1 MGRVNLKLNESGD
14 DDQNVN
20 EWKNSKQ
27 MKSEKK
33 RKNKETK
40 RTPENTIATMYSRS
54 PEKLTGSKQK
64 FQVQKHVTKKY
75 NHPARIMGNYV
86 GPQCK

>member
-14 DDQNVN
+14 DDQNVI

-33 RKNKETK
+33 KKRKQRNKENRRK
-40 RTPENTIATMYSRS
+40 HYSND
-54 PEKLTGSKQK
+54 
-64 FQVQKHVTKKY
+64 VQ
-75 NHPARIMGNYV
+75 
-86 GPQCK
+86 

>member
-14 DDQNVN
+14 DDQNVI

-33 RKNKETK
+33 KEKKTK
-40 RTPENTIATMYSRS
+40 KQREPQKTLATMYSRS

-64 FQVQKHVTKKY
+64 F
-75 NHPARIMGNYV
+75 
-86 GPQCK
+86 